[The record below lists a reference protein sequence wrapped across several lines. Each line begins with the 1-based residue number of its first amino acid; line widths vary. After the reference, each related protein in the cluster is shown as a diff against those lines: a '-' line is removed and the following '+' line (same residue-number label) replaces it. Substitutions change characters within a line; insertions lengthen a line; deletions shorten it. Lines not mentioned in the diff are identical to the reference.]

1 MSNINEAIRARRSV
15 YPAQFIDK
23 PIPKEIIKTLLVNA
37 NHAPTHR
44 LTEPWRF
51 KVFTGDG
58 KTELGNFLADKY
70 RADNPNYVEAK
81 VEKIKKNC
89 KKSGVIIAII
99 LHRDLEERIPEW
111 EEIASVAM
119 AVQNIWL
126 ALDQYELG
134 GYWSSPG
141 FSKYLG
147 EHVSIGENEK
157 CIGFFYIGACEPLE
171 RIVKKGPIEEK
182 VEWIGA

>member
-23 PIPKEIIKTLLVNA
+23 PIPKEIIKTLLINA

-51 KVFTGDG
+51 KVFVGAG
-58 KTELGNFLADKY
+58 KTNLGHFLANKY
-70 RADNPNYVEAK
+70 LEITPEAIEGK
-81 VEKIKKNC
+81 AEKIKKNC
-89 KKSGVIIAII
+89 EKAGVVIAII
-99 LHRDLEERIPEW
+99 LHRDLQERVPEW
-111 EEIASVAM
+111 EENASVAM
-119 AVQNIWL
+119 SVQNMWL

-141 FSKYLG
+141 LTQYLG
-147 EHVSIGENEK
+147 EHVNLKENEK

-182 VEWIGA
+182 VEWVEG

>member
-15 YPAQFIDK
+15 YPAQYMDK
-23 PIPKEIIKTLLVNA
+23 PIPKEIIKTLLLNA

-51 KVFTGDG
+51 KVFVEEG
-58 KTELGNFLADKY
+58 KTNLGNFLAEKY
-70 RADNPNYVEAK
+70 KTTTPNFVEGK
-81 VEKIKKNC
+81 VDKIKKNC
-89 KKSGVIIAII
+89 SKAGVVLAVI
-99 LHRDLEERIPEW
+99 LHRDLQERVPEW

-147 EHVSIGENEK
+147 EHVSLKENEN

-171 RIVKKGPIEEK
+171 RVVKKGPIEEK
-182 VEWIGA
+182 VTWIE